1 MVRDTGPDG
10 PGRTDHGRSQKLS
23 GTGIF
28 RRNLR
33 APLRKKEEIP
43 WTMAYGDGPAVPRL
57 SFCHQLPSGGALQGS
72 EAHPAAHQ
80 TSGNRGKMD
89 ADDCILR

>member
-43 WTMAYGDGPAVPRL
+43 WIIGILSTDLDLGVTIKAYDGVKQKENTVAR
-57 SFCHQLPSGGALQGS
+57 
-72 EAHPAAHQ
+72 
-80 TSGNRGKMD
+80 
-89 ADDCILR
+89 